1 MKQKKNKNSKKE
13 KAKVKDEETVPPDG
27 ASLTLRPIKRWPT
40 GDDRQFEGN
49 FIAGCLISVSL
60 GRCVMSANRLAELQL
75 GGSSADPH
83 ANDIHDGLAGSCI
96 SMFAGH
102 RPWPPSNE
110 SEKPAPSPQQTAQ
123 RVGGGAG
130 GVGAAG
136 SQFKTRV
143 ARHRETKAS
152 PC

>member
-1 MKQKKNKNSKKE
+1 M
-13 KAKVKDEETVPPDG
+13 KDEETVPPDG

-110 SEKPAPSPQQTAQ
+110 SEKPAPSTTNCSTSWW
-123 RVGGGAG
+123 RRWRR
-130 GVGAAG
+130 G
-136 SQFKTRV
+136 SRWISIQDASCTPSRDKGLSLLISCCL
-143 ARHRETKAS
+143 ARNLG
-152 PC
+152 